1 MPFFCGEQNNKTT
14 MKKTLPGYKLQITC
28 NSMHNFDQEMYHE
41 HHKNSVFVALS
52 HYIQFQIA
60 YNTLLSGST

>member
-1 MPFFCGEQNNKTT
+1 
-14 MKKTLPGYKLQITC
+14 
-28 NSMHNFDQEMYHE
+28 MHNFDQEMYHE

-60 YNTLLSGST
+60 YNTLLSGSTWVMISHCTKTKQTNSNEKSKTTKK